1 MPARAAT
8 YTASATSHVISLEQ
22 DAATGGPLT
31 NSGARTVGGLEN
43 LPGQT
48 GNTFTMTEV
57 IKIKETVN
65 APIPPSG
72 TPVSGT
78 FDGLETAAG
87 PSIQVKNIQIPS
99 SYKGDTLSFSHPK
112 ESDKNPSNFIIC
124 PDIKITCTLGPDS
137 STGGQGSQEVTAVI
151 TGPVKEMD
159 DWVLPWNDPVAGIP
173 KFNGSDFATTKSA
186 GYGRENGVFTI
197 TFDLVYGALDS
208 GWDTGTS
215 PIPEQTKSWSIS
227 IINNADNDRDVYI
240 QKYNEAYGAL
250 TKVPEL
256 DERQ

>member
-1 MPARAAT
+1 MPARLAAAAGHT
-8 YTASATSHVISLEQ
+8 MSLEE

-43 LPGQT
+43 IGT
-48 GNTFTMTEV
+48 ATSNTFTMTEV

-65 APIPPSG
+65 APVPG
-72 TPVSGT
+72 GGPVPGSY
-78 FDGLETAAG
+78 DGLETAAG
-87 PSIQVKNIQIPS
+87 PYIKVKSVSIPS
-99 SYKGDTLSFSHPK
+99 SYQGDSLSFSHASSSS
-112 ESDKNPSNFIIC
+112 ENPSNFTIA

-137 STGGQGSQEVTAVI
+137 SAGGVGSQEVTAVI

-159 DWVLPWNDPVAGIP
+159 DWVLPWSDPVAGIP
-173 KFNGSDFATTKSA
+173 KFNGSDFATTKSS
-186 GYGRENGVFTI
+186 GYGRENGVFI
-197 TFDLVYGALDS
+197 VTFVLEYGLLPFSD
-208 GWDTGTS
+208 GPS
-215 PIPEQTKSWSIS
+215 PIPTQEKTWTIG

-240 QKYNEAYGAL
+240 QKYKEAYGAL